1 MCRVRA
7 LVVVLSL
14 APFAAPADIGD
25 CLQAVRAVKPG
36 EFVKV
41 EYLGVTDERE
51 AAYEIEVRPAT
62 GRTWEFECSASN
74 AAILELEQEA
84 DGPDDPLFKARAK
97 VDVER
102 AQGIATGLYPGTV
115 REVEYELESDG
126 SPSYEIDIRDADGI
140 EFKVE
145 VDAVTG
151 AIDEVQIELWEI
163 GAEDRVE

>member
-1 MCRVRA
+1 MFRRPVLAYLA
-7 LVVVLSL
+7 LLT
-14 APFAAPADIGD
+14 PAAATADIGD
-25 CLQAVRAVKPG
+25 CLQAVRAIKPG

-51 AAYEIEVRPAT
+51 AAYEIEVRPAK
-62 GRTWEFECSASN
+62 GRTWEFECSATT

-97 VDVER
+97 VSVER
-102 AQGIATGLYPGTV
+102 AREIATGLYPGTV

-145 VDAVTG
+145 VDAVSG

-163 GAEDRVE
+163 GAEDRVQ